1 MNKFKKWVI
10 LKLGGY
16 LPQEINK
23 PKIIYYNLRTTKL
36 KAAIEVSQRDEE
48 LLDGKIEE
56 YVKVELAK
64 SLASSMLEQGLIKIY
79 KEPASPLEYPTKD
92 IYTASVLFAEEPYG
106 TV

>member
-1 MNKFKKWVI
+1 MNKFKKWAI
-10 LKLGGY
+10 IKLGGY
-16 LPQEINK
+16 LQCTIHEQ
-23 PKIIYYNLRTTKL
+23 KIIHYNLRTAKI
-36 KAAIEVSQRDEE
+36 KAAVNVSQRDEE

-79 KEPASPLEYPTKD
+79 KESASPLEYPTKN